1 VSRFLAAFVLGLL
14 AGILPAGQ
22 AAAQSGTCLT
32 SNQLRVDAAFSRH
45 GAGGTFDYSVQ
56 VTNLTTRP
64 VSFRVTFR
72 MTNAQLNPQ
81 ILGQVFTLPPSG
93 NRIIVLGNGREQSL
107 TTRIAGGVS
116 LAC

>member
-1 VSRFLAAFVLGLL
+1 MSRLFTPVMLWLL
-14 AGILPAGQ
+14 AGSLPADQ
-22 AAAQSGTCLT
+22 ALAQSGTCLT
-32 SNQLRVDAAFSRH
+32 ANLLRVDAAFSRH

-56 VTNLTTRP
+56 VSNLTTRQ

-81 ILGQVFTLPPSG
+81 LLGQVLTLPANG
-93 NRIIVLGNGREQSL
+93 NRIIELGNGREQSVG
-107 TTRIAGGVS
+107 TRIAGGVS

>member
-1 VSRFLAAFVLGLL
+1 MSRLLAAIILGLL
-14 AGILPAGQ
+14 AQMLPAGP

-32 SNQLRVDAAFSRH
+32 GNLLRVDAAFSRH

-72 MTNAQLNPQ
+72 MTNAQVNPQ
-81 ILGQVFTLPPSG
+81 ILGQAFTLPPNG
-93 NRIIVLGNGREQSL
+93 NRIIVLGNGREQSVS
-107 TTRIAGGVS
+107 TRIAGGVG